1 MLKSLLEDFNS
12 NKAFLNFLLHR
23 NSQKASTGA
32 AVKDKFSALQT
43 ELDRVLELVIMESK
57 KGRKVGGARDISE
70 IILSNVALLER

>member
-12 NKAFLNFLLHR
+12 NKAFLNFLLHG

-43 ELDRVLELVIMESK
+43 EPDRVLELVSTEGK
-57 KGRKVGGARDISE
+57 TNRKVGGAHDISE
-70 IILSNVALLER
+70 IILSNIAVLER

>member
-32 AVKDKFSALQT
+32 AVKDEFSALQT
-43 ELDRVLELVIMESK
+43 EPDRVLELVSVERK
-57 KGRKVGGARDISE
+57 KDRKVGEARGNSE
-70 IILSNVALLER
+70 IILSDVAVLNR